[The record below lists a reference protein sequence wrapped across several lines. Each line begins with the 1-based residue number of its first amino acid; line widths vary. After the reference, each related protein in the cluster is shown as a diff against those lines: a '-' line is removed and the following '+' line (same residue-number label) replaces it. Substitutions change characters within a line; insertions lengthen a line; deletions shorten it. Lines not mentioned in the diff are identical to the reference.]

1 MKKILSAV
9 VLLILLAPLPAFSL
23 MVPEGDFLEGV
34 EPGPDGMIDV
44 LTVFAHP
51 DDESIYGGGTLIKI
65 KKDPRVRLHILC
77 LGRGDWP
84 EQAQELGITSDHL
97 SGIRAEELKNAA
109 AVLQAED
116 VIHWDFYDRAFAS
129 LDREELIMDIAE
141 VIERTGAEI
150 VITHDPAGITRNPD
164 HLTCSRA
171 ATEAFNRSRA
181 KRLYYPTL
189 PGPIYSIAMFLFR
202 EESEGEPVEPA
213 KPDFDVGIKEVKHL
227 KRMACFAHA
236 SQMFYSNVGTAVKI
250 LLLFP
255 KEYWAVAGERD

>member
-1 MKKILSAV
+1 MSRIIFMV
-9 VLLILLAPLPAFSL
+9 VLISVVFPLPAASL
-23 MVPEGDFLEGV
+23 MVPEGDLMEGV
-34 EPGPDGMIDV
+34 EPGPDGKIDV

-84 EQAQELGITSDHL
+84 EQARQIGISSDHL
-97 SGIRAEELKNAA
+97 VRIRAEELRNAA

-116 VIHWDFYDRAFAS
+116 VTHWTFYDRSFTS
-129 LDREELIMDIAE
+129 LDREKLTGDIVE

-150 VITHDPAGITRNPD
+150 VVTHDPAGITRNPD
-164 HLTCSRA
+164 HLTCSSA
-171 ATEAFNRSRA
+171 ATEAFGRSSA

-189 PGPIYSIAMFLFR
+189 PGPIYSVAMFIFR
-202 EESEGEPVEPA
+202 EESEGRQVEPA

-227 KRMACFAHA
+227 KRMACFAHV
-236 SQMFYSNVGTAVKI
+236 SQMFYSNVGPAVRI
-250 LLLFP
+250 ILLFP
-255 KEYWAVAGERD
+255 KEYWTLAGQKD